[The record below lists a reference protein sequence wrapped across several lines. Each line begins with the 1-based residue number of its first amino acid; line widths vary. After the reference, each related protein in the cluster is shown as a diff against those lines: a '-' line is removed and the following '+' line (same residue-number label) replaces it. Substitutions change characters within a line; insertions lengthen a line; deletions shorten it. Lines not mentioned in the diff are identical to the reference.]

1 MGLDAVVYKNI
12 ENLPEQLK
20 GQVKL
25 VDRQTGELE
34 FVNGPTPSL
43 RTKDLFAAD
52 VWIGNISG
60 VAWLREQIESRWAD
74 KCLLILNAVLY
85 CGTHSGDFISLDQVR
100 IIKLEIAGM
109 DCDEG
114 SLPARLATFFEH
126 MKQLVKAAE
135 SEGNP
140 IAFH

>member
-12 ENLPEQLK
+12 ENLPEPLK

-25 VDRQTGELE
+25 VDPQTGELE
-34 FVNGPTPSL
+34 FVNGPTLSL
-43 RTKDLFAAD
+43 RTEDLFAAD
-52 VWIGNISG
+52 VRIGNISG

-85 CGTHSGDFISLDQVR
+85 SSTHSGDFIPLDQVR
-100 IIKLEIAGM
+100 RIKLEIAGI
-109 DCDEG
+109 DGAEG
-114 SLPARLATFFEH
+114 SLPARLAAFFEQ
-126 MKQLVKAAE
+126 MTQLVNAAE

-140 IAFH
+140 IAFQ